1 MMKRRNLKGTAV
13 AAMVCGM
20 MVFTGCGGGG
30 TAGEAEEAAVQKSEE
45 IMGTILLSVN
55 PEMEISYDGEGKVKS
70 IEGANE
76 EGVAVAEAYKD
87 YEGKACREVVGDLV
101 EEIYEAGYFEQ
112 TVGGNTRNVVLKLE
126 EGSRYPDDDFINE
139 MADEVK
145 VTAEHCGIG
154 SSPMTVDEDDYR
166 EDGYITLEKAQEIVL
181 AQLHLDAAEF
191 TDKEYELDD
200 GVYELEFTANGVE
213 YEFEV
218 NAVNGKV
225 LEADY
230 EHNDDWDDDDRDDD
244 RDDDD
249 RDDDRDDNDRDDDR
263 DDDDR
268 DDDRDDD
275 DRDDDRDD
283 D

>member
-30 TAGEAEEAAVQKSEE
+30 TAGAAEEAAVQKSEE

-126 EGSRYPDDDFINE
+126 EGSSGRRFQ
-139 MADEVK
+139 VS
-145 VTAEHCGIG
+145 G
-154 SSPMTVDEDDYR
+154 
-166 EDGYITLEKAQEIVL
+166 
-181 AQLHLDAAEF
+181 
-191 TDKEYELDD
+191 
-200 GVYELEFTANGVE
+200 
-213 YEFEV
+213 
-218 NAVNGKV
+218 
-225 LEADY
+225 
-230 EHNDDWDDDDRDDD
+230 
-244 RDDDD
+244 
-249 RDDDRDDNDRDDDR
+249 
-263 DDDDR
+263 
-268 DDDRDDD
+268 
-275 DRDDDRDD
+275 
-283 D
+283 